1 MATRHLVGL
10 DIGSKFVKAVQ
21 LSESSGKFKITEFG
35 IAEIPPQVSV
45 ADVVTELFSRKKF
58 KTKRVVTS
66 VSGRFV
72 FVRYISMPVM
82 TDEELVNAAKY
93 ELGKYIPVEVDE
105 VLHDSQKLEEMPP
118 QEGQEPEMRVLLV
131 AAKRTFI
138 DEHVA
143 AVSTAGL
150 QPAVVDVDSF
160 ALGNAYE
167 LSGMAKAEAVAQG
180 RLVALVDIGASK
192 TNINIMSDSV
202 SYFTRE
208 FYKGGD
214 DLTDAVSKKLSLEA
228 REAENLKRT
237 AQAGAWAS
245 GGGGG
250 DAPPPDEP
258 DPTSGGSMPIV
269 MVEAEDADKLKSETW
284 TKKRDRTTTKVPMV
298 MLEKGDTKRFRP
310 GAASSEDMDRVADA
324 TGGVIEDI
332 CHDINISIDY
342 FENQYDKKVEE
353 VFLTGGAS
361 NTPGLAETLERTVQK
376 PVNRWNPAQHL
387 ELELDRD
394 SLQELQDF
402 PAQAAIALGLASRIL
417 G

>member
-1 MATRHLVGL
+1 MAARNIIGL

-21 LSESSGKFKITEFG
+21 LQETSGHYKITEFG
-35 IAEIPPQVSV
+35 IAEVSPQVSV
-45 ADVVTELFSRKKF
+45 ADVVAELFQKKAF
-58 KTKRVVTS
+58 KTKRVVTA

-105 VLHDSQKLEEMPP
+105 VLHDSQKLEELAA

-143 AVSTAGL
+143 VLETASL

-167 LSGMAKAEAVAQG
+167 LSGQINPQAIAQG
-180 RLVALVDIGASK
+180 KLVALVDIGASK

-214 DLTDAVSKKLSLEA
+214 DLTDAISKKLSLEA
-228 REAENLKRT
+228 KEAESLKRS
-237 AQAGAWAS
+237 AAAS

-250 DAPPPDEP
+250 
-258 DPTSGGSMPIV
+258 GGGYGGGGGESVGGPEPIV
-269 MVEAEDADKLKSETW
+269 MVDSSDAEKLQGETGRRSPTRVAMGSGGGGGEDAE
-284 TKKRDRTTTKVPMV
+284 
-298 MLEKGDTKRFRP
+298 
-310 GAASSEDMDRVADA
+310 RVQESI
-324 TGGVIEDI
+324 GGVIEDI
-332 CHDINISIDY
+332 CHDINISLDY

-353 VFLTGGAS
+353 IFITGGAS
-361 NTPGLAETLERTVQK
+361 NTPGLPETLERTVQK
-376 PVNRWNPAQHL
+376 PVNRWNPIQHF
-387 ELELDRD
+387 ELDL
-394 SLQELQDF
+394 SKESAQELQDH
-402 PAQAAIALGLASRIL
+402 ASQAAIALGLAARIT